1 MLQDFQSEE
10 IRIVA
15 ASVDPVEKAEETIQK
30 LGITYPVAYGLDPK
44 EFSKTTGAYY
54 EGEKK
59 FLHATGVIIGPDNTL
74 VVACYSTGPIGRFT
88 AKDVLN
94 LIKFYKS
101 RG

>member
-1 MLQDFQSEE
+1 M
-10 IRIVA
+10 A
-15 ASVDPVEKAEETIQK
+15 GSVDPLEKAQETVQK
-30 LGITYPVAYGLDPK
+30 LGIAYPVAYGLDA
-44 EFSKTTGAYY
+44 EEISKMTGAYY
-54 EGEKK
+54 DPEKN
-59 FLHATGVIIGPDNTL
+59 FIHATGFIIGPDNSL

>member
-1 MLQDFQSEE
+1 M
-10 IRIVA
+10 A
-15 ASVDPVEKAEETIQK
+15 GSVDPLEKAQETVQK
-30 LGITYPVAYGLDPK
+30 LGIAYPVAYGLDA
-44 EFSKTTGAYY
+44 EEISKTTGAYY
-54 EGEKK
+54 DLEKK
-59 FLHATGVIIGPDNTL
+59 FIHATGLIIGPDNSL